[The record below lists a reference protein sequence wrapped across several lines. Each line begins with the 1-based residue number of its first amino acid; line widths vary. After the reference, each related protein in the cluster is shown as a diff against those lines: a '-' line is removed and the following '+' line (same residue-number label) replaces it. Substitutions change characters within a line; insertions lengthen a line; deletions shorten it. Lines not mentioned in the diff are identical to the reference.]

1 MATQFS
7 TFFRQ
12 FSDDFVH
19 VSLPAITTDTNPV
32 ATPIGVAATKFIN
45 VTADIASV
53 FPSSSGAASLG
64 VLYNYV
70 QGAGLPSNTTL
81 HFMAEL
87 ITPDT
92 SGNDYSVVI
101 GLIGQES
108 NTDLTD
114 GEAAFYLINA
124 GDLAYFTYTTVT
136 GDTDTDNT
144 PIVVA
149 GLDGGAGSAVIKWA
163 VYYEA

>member
-19 VSLPAITTDTNPV
+19 VSSPAITTDANEV
-32 ATPIGVAATKFIN
+32 ATPIGVAATKFVN
-45 VTADIASV
+45 VTANIATV
-53 FPSSSGAASLG
+53 AATPSRG

-92 SGNDYSVVI
+92 SGNNYPVVI
-101 GLIGQES
+101 SLIGQE
-108 NTDLTD
+108 TAATLTLSR
-114 GEAAFYLINA
+114 AAFYLIDA

-136 GDTDTDNT
+136 TDTDTNNT
-144 PIVVA
+144 PILVA
-149 GLDGGAGSAVIKWA
+149 GLEGGTGNAVIKWA

>member
-19 VSLPAITTDTNPV
+19 VSSPAITTDTNPV
-32 ATPIGVAATKFIN
+32 ATPIGVAATKFVN
-45 VTADIASV
+45 VTADIDTVS
-53 FPSSSGAASLG
+53 PSAGGKASLG

-87 ITPDT
+87 ITPDA
-92 SGNDYSVVI
+92 SGKDVVI
-101 GLIGQES
+101 GLIGRES
-108 NTDLTD
+108 AATLLLS
-114 GEAAFYLINA
+114 EAAFYLVNA

-136 GDTDTDNT
+136 TDTDTDNT
-144 PIVVA
+144 PILVA
-149 GLDGGAGSAVIKWA
+149 GLDGGTGNAVIKWA

>member
-19 VSLPAITTDTNPV
+19 VSSPAITTDTNPV

-45 VTADIASV
+45 VTADIATV
-53 FPSSSGAASLG
+53 LPSAGGKASRG

-70 QGAGLPSNTTL
+70 QGAGLPPDTTL

-92 SGNDYSVVI
+92 SGNDYPVVI
-101 GLIGQES
+101 GLIGQETAGTLL
-108 NTDLTD
+108 N
-114 GEAAFYLINA
+114 GEASFYLINA
-124 GDLAYFTYTTVT
+124 GDLAYFTYTTT
-136 GDTDTDNT
+136 ADTETNNT

-149 GLDGGAGSAVIKWA
+149 GLDGGAGSAIIKWA

>member
-19 VSLPAITTDTNPV
+19 VSSPAITTDTNPV

-45 VTADIASV
+45 VTANNTTVVAT
-53 FPSSSGAASLG
+53 PSRG

-70 QGAGLPSNTTL
+70 QGAGLPADTTL

-87 ITPDT
+87 ITPDA
-92 SGNDYSVVI
+92 SGYDVVI
-101 GLIGQES
+101 GLIGQE
-108 NTDLTD
+108 TAATLT
-114 GEAAFYLINA
+114 ASRASFYLINA
-124 GDLAYFTYTTVT
+124 GDLAYFTYTTT
-136 GDTDTDNT
+136 ADTETNNT
-144 PIVVA
+144 PIVIA